1 MVNGMSAD
9 DFLPIL
15 LIPGLNCSARLYAGQ
30 IPSLWVLG
38 PVIVADHRRDDRMPA
53 IARRILERA
62 PSRFRLAGLSM
73 GGYIALEIMRQA
85 PERVTKLALLDTSA
99 RPDLPEQT
107 ERRRKLIALAHEDR
121 MTEINDALWPLL
133 VHESRMRD
141 RDLRA
146 LVDQM
151 AAETGPAAFIREQEA
166 IISRADSRPLLSAI
180 RCPTLV
186 VVGEEDRLTPP
197 DLAREIAQGI
207 PAARLE
213 IVARSGHL
221 TSIEQPD
228 AITKLLTGFFER

>member
-1 MVNGMSAD
+1 MVNSMSAD
-9 DFLPIL
+9 GFLPIL
-15 LIPGLNCSARLYAGQ
+15 LVPGLNCSARLYASQ
-30 IPSLWVLG
+30 IPALWALG
-38 PVIVADHRRDDRMPA
+38 PVIVADHRRDDRMSA
-53 IARRILERA
+53 IAKRILERA
-62 PSRFRLAGLSM
+62 PARFRLAGLSM
-73 GGYIALEIMRQA
+73 GGYVALEIMRQA
-85 PERVTKLALLDTSA
+85 PERVAKLALLDTSA

-107 ERRRKLIALAHEDR
+107 ERRRKLIALAREGR
-121 MTEINDALWPLL
+121 MIEINDALWPLL
-133 VHESRMRD
+133 VHEGRR
-141 RDLRA
+141 RNGNLRA

-151 AAETGPAAFIREQEA
+151 AAETGTAAFIREQEA
-166 IISRADSRPLLSAI
+166 IISRADSRPLLPAI

-213 IVARSGHL
+213 IVERSGHL